1 PPGTSADSA
10 RSWRT
15 RPAPPQLRHGF
26 SMIRPAPWQATH
38 VRSMVKKPWLALTL
52 PLPWHDGQ
60 LIGLEPFSPPLPWQ
74 LSHLTEL
81 GTRMVACLPAKA
93 ALRTIARLYRSA
105 APPP

>member
-1 PPGTSADSA
+1 MRVPSSTPAGMLTDSE
-10 RSWRT
+10 RSLRT

-26 SMIRPAPWQATH
+26 SMIRPAPWQATQ

-60 LIGLEPFSPPLPWQ
+60 LIELEPFSPPLPWQ

-81 GTRMVACLPAKA
+81 GTRMVACLPEKA
-93 ALRTIARLYRSA
+93 SLRSISRL
-105 APPP
+105 